1 MTLRRASLIL
11 PCPRLDDYP
20 THLTGDRA
28 AELLAGW
35 TALWHPALLDAL
47 GGIPAW
53 RTSDDLPDPSE
64 FDGELVV
71 LPETSRLRMSAD
83 WADRFR
89 ATSPKNPPPIEAAA
103 SREKTIAA
111 VLEASGL
118 TDKGLPSELVGDFL
132 ALGHA
137 HLQVE
142 LLTRAMRYSS
152 VLDVQLFENAA
163 VAAARAAAA
172 GDTHQTREELARSFD
187 LLADA
192 RNHVYSVDFYV
203 VDVTLLA
210 PSTLGDD
217 LRSKLAFDTP
227 TNMLASGELLEQ
239 LAEQH
244 PATLAELR
252 RAIEAGT
259 ACVIGGT
266 YHTSVSSFASPET
279 WLDEISRAQRVAHQ
293 HLQRDYQ
300 VFGQFHTAFS
310 PVLPGLLVNT
320 GFSGA
325 LHASFDGGRLP
336 QTEQVKTWWGS
347 GDRGA
352 IQALA
357 ARPLDI
363 SRPETWLKL
372 ASKIGDTIATDH
384 VATMVLAGWPGA
396 GSEYYDDLRRAARYG
411 PVLGKLVTLEE
422 YFRVTREPDDWTKF
436 HTREYPARSSAEL
449 GPNPISAQVDA
460 YRRDVD
466 AAHRQLA
473 HGLASMIGAATDT
486 HNDQPANAVVVNPW
500 NFPCTKLFGADPV
513 FPEASGATGS
523 ASAPSAMAINMA
535 GSKTSEHPC
544 TIPDVP
550 GWGFATFAAAAPTAS
565 IAMAEDRILRNE
577 RLEVTISEAT
587 GGIQSVRTYHDRST
601 RISQRLVFHRGRI
614 ASPQDSQMIS
624 EHIRVTRNDA
634 LFGEIE
640 STGRLLDSAGEPLA
654 GFTQR
659 VRIARG
665 MPAVF
670 VDVSLEPQRLPDGD
684 LWRSYYASRLA
695 CADDAITV
703 RRGGHWMA
711 HETGRERIET
721 PEWVEITDTTGQITC
736 LAFGLPYHRRASP
749 SWLDTLFVV
758 AGEERRQFQFALAV
772 DEAYPCRAALGLATS
787 GQAPLMTLPNDP
799 PASRGWFLHIGA
811 RNVVATHL
819 ERLAGPP
826 EKLRLRVLE
835 TEGRATTTTL
845 TAFGDFTAAQITDFR
860 GNSTAVLSVND
871 GHVEFDLEPHGWI
884 QIEAE
889 W

>member
-1 MTLRRASLIL
+1 
-11 PCPRLDDYP
+11 
-20 THLTGDRA
+20 
-28 AELLAGW
+28 
-35 TALWHPALLDAL
+35 
-47 GGIPAW
+47 
-53 RTSDDLPDPSE
+53 
-64 FDGELVV
+64 
-71 LPETSRLRMSAD
+71 
-83 WADRFR
+83 
-89 ATSPKNPPPIEAAA
+89 
-103 SREKTIAA
+103 
-111 VLEASGL
+111 
-118 TDKGLPSELVGDFL
+118 
-132 ALGHA
+132 
-137 HLQVE
+137 
-142 LLTRAMRYSS
+142 
-152 VLDVQLFENAA
+152 
-163 VAAARAAAA
+163 
-172 GDTHQTREELARSFD
+172 
-187 LLADA
+187 
-192 RNHVYSVDFYV
+192 
-203 VDVTLLA
+203 
-210 PSTLGDD
+210 
-217 LRSKLAFDTP
+217 
-227 TNMLASGELLEQ
+227 
-239 LAEQH
+239 
-244 PATLAELR
+244 LR
-252 RAIEAGT
+252 RAIDAGT

-266 YHTSVSSFASPET
+266 YHTNVSSFASPET
-279 WLDEISRAQRVAHQ
+279 WLGEIDRAQRVAHQ

-300 VFGQFHTAFS
+300 VFGLFHTAFS
-310 PVLPGLLVNT
+310 SILPGLLVNT

-357 ARPLDI
+357 ARPLDV

-384 VATMVLAGWPGA
+384 VATIVLAGWPGA

-411 PVLGKLVTLEE
+411 SVLGKLVTLEE
-422 YFRVTREPDDWTKF
+422 YFRITREPDDWTKF

-466 AAHRQLA
+466 DVHRQITN
-473 HGLASMIGAATDT
+473 GLASVIGATTGT
-486 HNDQPANAVVVNPW
+486 HDDQAANAVVVNPW
-500 NFPCTKLFGADPV
+500 NFPCTKLIGADP
-513 FPEASGATGS
+513 FTAFGEMGATGS
-523 ASAPSAMAINMA
+523 ASAPYELDTNVAA
-535 GSKTSEHPC
+535 GTSTERPC
-544 TIPDVP
+544 SIPDIP

-565 IAMAEDRILRNE
+565 IAMAEDRVLRNE

-587 GGIQSVRTYHDRST
+587 GGIQSIRTYHDRST
-601 RISQRLVFHRGRI
+601 RVSQRLVFHRGRI
-614 ASPQDSQMIS
+614 ASSQDSQMIA

-640 STGRLLDSAGEPLA
+640 STGRLLDPAGEPLA

-665 MPAVF
+665 LPAVF
-670 VDVSLEPQRLPDGD
+670 VDISLEPHRLPDGD

-695 CADDAITV
+695 CADDAVTV

-711 HETGRERIET
+711 FETGRERIES
-721 PEWVEITDTTGQITC
+721 PEWVEITDTMGQTTC

-749 SWLDTLFVV
+749 SWLDTLLVI

-772 DEAYPCRAALGLATS
+772 DETYPLHAALGLATS
-787 GQAPLMTLPNDP
+787 SQVPLMTLPTDP

-819 ERLAGPP
+819 EHMAGPP
-826 EKLRLRVLE
+826 EKLRIRVLE

-845 TAFGDFTAAQITDFR
+845 TAFRAFTSAQITDFR
-860 GNSTAVLSVND
+860 GNSTAVLSVDD
-871 GHVEFDLEPHGWI
+871 GRIEFDIEPHGWI

>member
-1 MTLRRASLIL
+1 MTPRRASLIL
-11 PCPRLDDYP
+11 PCPRLDDFP

-47 GGIPAW
+47 GGIPTW

-83 WADRFR
+83 WPDRFR
-89 ATSPKNPPPIEAAA
+89 ATAPKNPPPVEATA
-103 SREKTIAA
+103 SREKTVAA
-111 VLEASGL
+111 VLEAAGL
-118 TDKGLPSELVGDFL
+118 TDKNLPSELVGDFL

-152 VLDVQLFENAA
+152 VLDTELFENAA
-163 VAAARAAAA
+163 VAAARAAVS
-172 GDTHQTREELARSFD
+172 GDTHAMREELARAFD

-203 VDVTLLA
+203 VDVTLVA
-210 PSTLGDD
+210 PTTLGDE
-217 LRSKLAFDTP
+217 LRAKLEFDVP
-227 TNMLASGELLEQ
+227 TNVLASGELLEQ

-259 ACVIGGT
+259 TCVIGGT
-266 YHTSVSSFASPET
+266 YHTNISSFASPDT
-279 WLDEISRAQRVAHQ
+279 WLDEINRAQQVAHQ

-300 VFGQFHTAFS
+300 VFGLFHTAFS
-310 PVLPGLLVNT
+310 PILPGLLVNT
-320 GFSGA
+320 GFAGA

-357 ARPLDI
+357 PRPLDT

-372 ASKIGDTIATDH
+372 ANKIGDTIATDH
-384 VATMVLAGWPGA
+384 VATILLAGWPGA
-396 GSEYYDDLRRAARYG
+396 GSEYYDDLRCAARYG

-422 YFRVTREPDDWTKF
+422 YFRITREPDDWTKF

-449 GPNPISAQVDA
+449 GPNPISAQVDSF
-460 YRRDVD
+460 RRDVND
-466 AAHRQLA
+466 AHRQLA
-473 HGLASMIGAATDT
+473 DGLASVIGAT
-486 HNDQPANAVVVNPW
+486 NDARNAQPKNAVVANPW
-500 NFPCTKLFGADPV
+500 NFPCTKLIEDARESSLNHDRPCAI
-513 FPEASGATGS
+513 PE
-523 ASAPSAMAINMA
+523 I
-535 GSKTSEHPC
+535 
-544 TIPDVP
+544 P

-565 IAMAEDRILRNE
+565 IAMAEDRVLRNE

-587 GGIQSVRTYHDRST
+587 GGIQSIRTYHDRST
-601 RISQRLVFHRGRI
+601 RISQRLVFHRGRN
-614 ASPQDSQMIS
+614 ASSQDSQMVA
-624 EHIRVTRNDA
+624 EHVRVTRNDA

-640 STGRLLDSAGEPLA
+640 STGRLLDSAGEPLC

-670 VDVSLEPQRLPDGD
+670 VDVSLEPHRRPDGD

-703 RRGGHWMA
+703 RRGGHWMGY
-711 HETGRERIET
+711 ETGRERIES
-721 PEWVEITDTTGQITC
+721 PEWVEITDTTGPITC

-749 SWLDTLFVV
+749 SWLDTLLVV
-758 AGEERRQFQFALAV
+758 AGEEGRQFKFALAV
-772 DEAYPCRAALGLATS
+772 DETYPLHAALGLATS
-787 GQAPLMTLPNDP
+787 SQAPLMTLPTEP

-819 ERLAGPP
+819 ERMAGTP
-826 EKLRLRVLE
+826 ERLRVRVLE

-845 TAFGDFTAAQITDFR
+845 TAFRAFTAAQITDFR
-860 GNSTAVLSVND
+860 GNSTAVLSVSN
-871 GHVEFDLEPHGWI
+871 GRIEFDVEPHAWI